1 MEQATTDG
9 KIKKWDF
16 QLAVSGHGG
25 VLGDAKILNEMISSE
40 YGAGSVN
47 SPRFDANQGLSRLLE
62 AQLLE
67 INPDKRRELV
77 FKIQEIYADEMP
89 AVPSIILTTCGR
101 IIPGKGLS
109 GSIPRGRRQGHS
121 HSPEQV
127 VHAQVRRD
135 AAGMKKANLRVRL
148 SGRPNGSAG

>member
-89 AVPSIILTTCGR
+89 AVP
-101 IIPGKGLS
+101 
-109 GSIPRGRRQGHS
+109 
-121 HSPEQV
+121 
-127 VHAQVRRD
+127 
-135 AAGMKKANLRVRL
+135 
-148 SGRPNGSAG
+148 